1 MPPLHCQFERDRA
14 AHDRKLANGSGKK
27 ATPCMVKV
35 LGDKNVA
42 RVGDVIELHF
52 AQMLK
57 S

>member
-1 MPPLHCQFERDRA
+1 
-14 AHDRKLANGSGKK
+14 
-27 ATPCMVKV
+27 MVKL

-42 RVGDVIELHF
+42 SVGDVIELHF